1 MDTKTLPLAIKGQ
14 VMTKEKP
21 RPFFGLVAG
30 RDTLKLTFDFSDD
43 WKPYNKIIELV
54 TIAGPDYEV
63 LQGNEF
69 VIPEVIAKQNVI
81 RVKVYAAVS
90 TKVKFS
96 TNYITIEQR

>member
-1 MDTKTLPLAIKGQ
+1 METKTLPLVIKGQ

-30 RDTLKLTFDFSDD
+30 KDTLKLHFDFSDD
-43 WKPYNKIIELV
+43 WKPYTKIVELV

-63 LQGNEF
+63 LIGDEF
-69 VIPEVIAKQNVI
+69 VIPAIIAKQNVI
-81 RVKVYAAVS
+81 RVKLYAAVA
-90 TKVKFS
+90 TKTKFS